1 MGSEQ
6 PTKWVCYYRCSTQE
20 QGRSGLGLEAQRTTV
35 ATFIADKP
43 GEVIAELTEIESGRK
58 ANRPKL
64 MEALEI
70 CRKRKAHLVIA
81 KLDRLARS
89 VRVISTLMD
98 SGVPFSAADMPN
110 ANRFMI
116 HVYSAV
122 AEEEA
127 RLIGE
132 RTKQAL
138 RAARA
143 RGVDIGA
150 TGRALAA
157 RHKREATERA
167 EHYREQVAKL
177 RSSGVASVR
186 GFRDALNE
194 QGVVS
199 PGGGRWHV
207 RNTFL
212 LLRRL
217 DSGPEEK
224 EPTH

>member
-1 MGSEQ
+1 MDCQ
-6 PTKWVCYYRCSTQE
+6 QLTKWVCYYRCSTKEQE
-20 QGRSGLGLEAQRTTV
+20 KSGLGLDAQRTTV
-35 ATFIADKP
+35 AAFIANKP

-132 RTKQAL
+132 RTRLAL
-138 RAARA
+138 RAARD

-150 TGRALAA
+150 TGRVLAA
-157 RHKREATERA
+157 RHKQEAAERA
-167 EHYREQVAKL
+167 EHYRSLVTKL
-177 RSSGVASVR
+177 RSAGVATVR

-212 LLRRL
+212 LLKRL
-217 DSGPEEK
+217 ESGLAK
-224 EPTH
+224 

>member
-1 MGSEQ
+1 MDSKQ
-6 PTKWVCYYRCSTQE
+6 PTKWVCYYRCSTEE
-20 QGRSGLGLEAQRTTV
+20 QGRSGLGLDAQRATV
-35 ATFIADKP
+35 AGFIADKP
-43 GEVIAELTEIESGRK
+43 GEVLAELTEIESGRK

-138 RAARA
+138 QAARA

-150 TGRALAA
+150 TGRVLAA
-157 RHKREATERA
+157 KHKREACERA
-167 EHYREQVAKL
+167 EDYRDLVKQL
-177 RSSGVASVR
+177 RSSGIATVR

-194 QGVVS
+194 RCVVS

-217 DSGPEEK
+217 GLAE
-224 EPTH
+224 

>member
-1 MGSEQ
+1 MNESK
-6 PTKWVCYYRCSTQE
+6 PTKWVCYYRVSTSTQ
-20 QGRSGLGLEAQRTTV
+20 GLGLEAQRATV
-35 ATFIADKP
+35 AAYLANKP
-43 GEVIAELTEIESGRK
+43 GDVILELTEIESGRK

-70 CRKRKAHLVIA
+70 CRRRKAHLVIA

-89 VRVISTLMD
+89 VRIISTLMD

-116 HVYSAV
+116 HIYSAV

-127 RLIGE
+127 RMISE
-132 RTKQAL
+132 RTKNAL
-138 RAARA
+138 KACKA
-143 RGVDIGA
+143 RGIDIGA
-150 TGRALAA
+150 SGRLLAA
-157 RHKREATERA
+157 RHKQLARERA
-167 EHYREQVAKL
+167 EHYREVVVQL
-177 RSSGVASVR
+177 RSSGLTTVR
-186 GFRDALNE
+186 ALRDALN
-194 QGVVS
+194 QRKVSS

-217 DSGPEEK
+217 GLAK
-224 EPTH
+224 

>member
-1 MGSEQ
+1 MEAEQ
-6 PTKWVCYYRCSTQE
+6 PTKWVCYYRCSTEE
-20 QGRSGLGLEAQRTTV
+20 QSRSGLGLEAQRVTV
-35 ATFIADKP
+35 AAFLANKP
-43 GEVIAELTEIESGRK
+43 GEVIAELTEVESGRK

-64 MEALEI
+64 SEALAI
-70 CRKRKAHLVIA
+70 CRRRKAHLVIA

-89 VRVISTLMD
+89 VRIISTLMD

-116 HVYSAV
+116 HIYSAV

-127 RLIGE
+127 RLIAE
-132 RTKQAL
+132 RTKLAL

-150 TGRALAA
+150 TGRVLAEK
-157 RHKREATERA
+157 HKRQAVERA
-167 EHYREQVAKL
+167 EDYRDLVAQI
-177 RSSGVASVR
+177 RSSGVATVR
-186 GFRDALNE
+186 GLRDALNARK
-194 QGVVS
+194 VVS

-217 DSGPEEK
+217 DAIAAV
-224 EPTH
+224 

>member
-1 MGSEQ
+1 MNSEQ
-6 PTKWVCYYRCSTQE
+6 PTKWVCYYRCSTKE
-20 QGRSGLGLEAQRTTV
+20 QGKSGLGLEAQRATV
-35 ATFIADKP
+35 AAFLANKS
-43 GEVIAELTEIESGRK
+43 GEIILELTEIESGRK

-64 MEALEI
+64 MEALEV

-89 VRVISTLMD
+89 VRIISTLMD

-132 RTKQAL
+132 RTRLSLQA
-138 RAARA
+138 AKA

-150 TGRALAA
+150 TGRVLAA
-157 RHKREATERA
+157 RHKQQARERA
-167 EHYREQVAKL
+167 EDYREVVTDL
-177 RSSGVASVR
+177 RLSGFTTVR
-186 GFRDALNE
+186 GLRDALNHQE
-194 QGVVS
+194 VTS

-217 DSGPEEK
+217 GLAA
-224 EPTH
+224 

>member
-1 MGSEQ
+1 MDSQQ
-6 PTKWVCYYRCSTQE
+6 PTKWVCYYRCSTEE
-20 QGRSGLGLEAQRTTV
+20 QGRSGLGLAAQRTTV
-35 ATFIADKP
+35 AAFIANKP

-89 VRVISTLMD
+89 VRVISSLMD

-132 RTKQAL
+132 RTKLAL
-138 RAARA
+138 RAARE

-150 TGRALAA
+150 TGRLLAA
-157 RHKREATERA
+157 RHKQEAAERA
-167 EHYREQVAKL
+167 EHYRSLVTQL
-177 RSSGVASVR
+177 RCSGVTTVR
-186 GFRDALNE
+186 GLRDALNE

-212 LLRRL
+212 LLKRL
-217 DSGPEEK
+217 ESGVSE
-224 EPTH
+224 

>member
-1 MGSEQ
+1 MQEQ
-6 PTKWVCYYRCSTQE
+6 PTKWVCYYRCSTKE
-20 QGRSGLGLEAQRTTV
+20 QGKSGLGLEAQRATV
-35 ATFIADKP
+35 AAFLANRP
-43 GEVIAELTEIESGRK
+43 GEIILELTEIESGRK

-64 MEALEI
+64 LEALEI
-70 CRKRKAHLVIA
+70 CRRRKAHLVIA

-89 VRVISTLMD
+89 VRIISTLMD

-132 RTKQAL
+132 RTRLSLQA
-138 RAARA
+138 AKA

-150 TGRALAA
+150 TGRVLAA
-157 RHKREATERA
+157 KHKQQAAERA
-167 EHYREQVAKL
+167 EDYRELVADL
-177 RSSGVASVR
+177 RSSGFATVR
-186 GFRDALNE
+186 SLRDALNQRE
-194 QGVVS
+194 VAS

-217 DSGPEEK
+217 GLAA
-224 EPTH
+224 

>member
-1 MGSEQ
+1 M
-6 PTKWVCYYRCSTQE
+6 KWVCYYRCSTSE
-20 QGRSGLGLEAQRTTV
+20 QGRSGLGLEAQRATV
-35 ATFIADKP
+35 AAFLANKP
-43 GEVIAELTEIESGRK
+43 GEIILELTEIESGRK

-64 MEALEI
+64 MDALEV

-89 VRVISTLMD
+89 VRIISTLMD

-127 RLIGE
+127 RLIAE
-132 RTKQAL
+132 RTKLAL

-150 TGRALAA
+150 TGRVLAA
-157 RHKREATERA
+157 KHKQQARERA
-167 EHYREQVAKL
+167 EDYRELVESL
-177 RSSGVASVR
+177 RSSGFATVR
-186 GFRDALNE
+186 GLRDVLNQRE
-194 QGVVS
+194 VSS

-217 DSGPEEK
+217 GLAA
-224 EPTH
+224 

>member
-1 MGSEQ
+1 M
-6 PTKWVCYYRCSTQE
+6 KWVCYYRCSTSE
-20 QGRSGLGLEAQRTTV
+20 QGRSGLGLEAQRATV
-35 ATFIADKP
+35 AAFLANKP
-43 GEVIAELTEIESGRK
+43 GEIILELTEIESGRK

-64 MEALEI
+64 MEALEV

-89 VRVISTLMD
+89 VRIISTLMD

-127 RLIGE
+127 RLIAE
-132 RTKQAL
+132 RTKLAL

-150 TGRALAA
+150 TGRVLAA
-157 RHKREATERA
+157 KHKRQAAERA
-167 EHYREQVAKL
+167 EDYRELVADL
-177 RSSGVASVR
+177 RSSGFATVR
-186 GFRDALNE
+186 GLRDVLNQRE
-194 QGVVS
+194 VAS

-217 DSGPEEK
+217 GLAA
-224 EPTH
+224 

>member
-1 MGSEQ
+1 MDSEQ

-35 ATFIADKP
+35 AGFIANKP

-150 TGRALAA
+150 TGRVLAA
-157 RHKREATERA
+157 RHKQEATERA
-167 EHYREQVAKL
+167 EHYRDLVAQL
-177 RSSGVASVR
+177 RFSGVATVR

-194 QGVVS
+194 QGVAS

-212 LLRRL
+212 LLKRL
-217 DSGPEEK
+217 DSGPLENR
-224 EPTH
+224 PTP